1 MIKER
6 FIELLTKDLAGE
18 ISDQERQELSYLMGE
33 DESYRKEAE
42 LYRMYWGRS
51 YEKKI
56 DSQAV
61 FSKVLGKIKERE
73 SLEEPSVSFFEEPEV
88 FEESKVKGPFLNRW
102 FTAGLKI
109 AATVSIAVLSMLTYN
124 YVNDENTSKRGENW
138 LVKVTPRGVKS
149 SFILPDGTRI
159 ILNAG
164 SKLEYPKEFD
174 GKTREVYFTGEGF
187 FDVREDKKHPF
198 IIHADEMNIKV
209 LGTAFNV
216 KSYKGDKTS
225 EATLIRGSIAVSM
238 NDHPDERVV
247 LKPSQ
252 KLVIMNSRDISSAE
266 NKLSQKGE
274 TNKISKLTTITY
286 FKDSDTTAI
295 ETSWVENK
303 LIFKQ
308 EDFESVARKME
319 RWYNVDVK
327 FQKENVKGLKFT
339 GAYEQETLDEA
350 LKTLQMTEGFSFKY
364 KIEKSTVTIY

>member
-1 MIKER
+1 MTKER

-18 ISDQERQELSYLMGE
+18 ISDLERQELSYLMGE

-51 YEKKI
+51 YDKKI
-56 DSQAV
+56 DNQAV
-61 FSKVLGKIKERE
+61 FNKVLGKIKERE
-73 SLEEPSVSFFEEPEV
+73 SSEALAPTHFEETGIIEENKARGV
-88 FEESKVKGPFLNRW
+88 FSFRWLAGSLKV
-102 FTAGLKI
+102 
-109 AATVSIAVLSMLTYN
+109 AAAVSITVLSLLTYN
-124 YVNDENTSKRGENW
+124 YINDENTSKRGDNW

-164 SKLEYPKEFD
+164 SKLEYPKEFA
-174 GKTREVYFTGEGF
+174 GNTREVYFTGEAF

-216 KSYKGDKTS
+216 KSYMGDKTS
-225 EATLIRGSIAVSM
+225 EATLIRGSIAVTM
-238 NDHPDERVV
+238 NDRPDERVV

-252 KLVIMNSRDISSAE
+252 KLVIMNSKDALQGD
-266 NKLSQKGE
+266 NKQANKGE
-274 TNKISKLTTITY
+274 RNKTKLTTITY
-286 FKDSDTTAI
+286 YKDSDTTAI

-327 FQKENVKGLKFT
+327 FQRESVKGLKFT
-339 GAYEQETLDEA
+339 GAYEQETLEEA
-350 LKTLQMTEGFSFKY
+350 LATLQMTEGFSFKY
-364 KIEKSTVTIY
+364 KIDKSTVTIY

>member
-33 DESYRKEAE
+33 DESNRKEAE

-73 SLEEPSVSFFEEPEV
+73 NLEQITPSAFEEPETV
-88 FEESKVKGPFLNRW
+88 EENKAKNPFSIRW
-102 FTAGLKI
+102 LAASLKI
-109 AATVSIAVLSMLTYN
+109 AAAVSIAVLSILTYN
-124 YVNDENTSKRGENW
+124 YINDENTSKRGENW

-216 KSYKGDKTS
+216 KSYRGDKTS
-225 EATLIRGSIAVSM
+225 EATLIRGSIAVTM
-238 NDHPDERVV
+238 NDRPAERVI

-252 KLVIMNSRDISSAE
+252 KLVIMNSKDSRAGE
-266 NKLSQKGE
+266 NRGE
-274 TNKISKLTTITY
+274 LGSERNKIKKLTTITY
-286 FKDSDTTAI
+286 YKDSDTTAI

-327 FQKENVKGLKFT
+327 FQRESVKGLRFT

-350 LKTLQMTEGFSFKY
+350 LKALQMTEGFAFKY